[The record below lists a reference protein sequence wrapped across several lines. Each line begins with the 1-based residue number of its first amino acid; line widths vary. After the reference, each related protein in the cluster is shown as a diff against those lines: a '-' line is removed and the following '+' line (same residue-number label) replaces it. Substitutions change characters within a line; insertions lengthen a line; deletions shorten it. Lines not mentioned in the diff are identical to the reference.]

1 MTSSNL
7 ILYVGVLAHEFY
19 VFWVEGLSIGTAF
32 LQAFASH
39 VLLPRTAP
47 HPTSGWA
54 ALAPLVLLPL
64 WPPAAALELHIP
76 MPGLAWKVDEGSW
89 KLW

>member
-1 MTSSNL
+1 MMFDWCRRIL
-7 ILYVGVLAHEFY
+7 IGS
-19 VFWVEGLSIGTAF
+19 GLPAG
-32 LQAFASH
+32 LASH
-39 VLLPRTAP
+39 VLLPPTTP